1 MARTAEAAARQRGR
15 DTAHSRVITLPPMTD
30 LSGMKDRWLRGIAT
44 LAIVVALALRLFGP
58 GGQLPVR
65 EGYVTICTGSEMLY
79 IPLSELGLA
88 PPDDTPAA
96 PVSDHCPWF
105 FQFHPLPVTPF
116 VPGLRA
122 GIFTVQPRPP
132 LPPVAAAGRVA
143 AAFQARGPP
152 TTGA

>member
-1 MARTAEAAARQRGR
+1 
-15 DTAHSRVITLPPMTD
+15 MTD
-30 LSGMKDRWLRGIAT
+30 LSGMKDRWLQGIAT

-58 GGQLPVR
+58 GGALPVR
-65 EGYVTICTGSEMLY
+65 EGYVTLCTGSEILY

-88 PPDDTPAA
+88 PPDDTPTA

-116 VPGLRA
+116 VFELLA

-143 AAFQARGPP
+143 AAFHARGPP